1 MIKRISH
8 PTDNLALW
16 KTRGEPFCDCL
27 LPPLSVSVLKRSEAN
42 THLPHQC
49 DSFVRN
55 QAGFFQHRKMT
66 RGNNG
71 MLTVT
76 DGAQEGPG
84 ACQPPPA
91 PLGLAAVKRLL
102 RGAER
107 PSPASC
113 FRRGGPA
120 GRELLPHPSGGHR
133 RRSSSPSP
141 QQIGSG
147 PAPLNLRALQPRS
160 VPFRPGAT
168 SLTEHRGGR
177 GKRQAGRGG
186 ETSPLPPDSDL
197 RHPIHGGA
205 PYAGAGELP

>member
-42 THLPHQC
+42 TRLPHQC

-91 PLGLAAVKRLL
+91 PLGLSAVKRLL

-107 PSPASC
+107 PSPASCSPPGGCGEAPRPPRC

-133 RRSSSPSP
+133 RRS
-141 QQIGSG
+141 
-147 PAPLNLRALQPRS
+147 
-160 VPFRPGAT
+160 
-168 SLTEHRGGR
+168 
-177 GKRQAGRGG
+177 
-186 ETSPLPPDSDL
+186 
-197 RHPIHGGA
+197 
-205 PYAGAGELP
+205 